1 MELTVAG
8 GNPAAPALPV
18 ANQGPA
24 PYQGPAPSEP
34 PTGVMQ
40 SAVAQSGSPQQ
51 WPEQQ
56 WPPQPIPPQT
66 WPQPVPPQ
74 QAWPQSVAPQ
84 QWSQPGPP
92 QQWESAGATS
102 AAWAAAPAVTPAPA
116 VSVPKRRSARAR
128 AVDLVFGLSMLVAV
142 GGVAFALGRATAPP
156 STASNAALA
165 GLGNFPNRSNPNAVV
180 PPVASSAPVVQ
191 QQVAPSGAPVLPATG
206 TGTGTP
212 TTPQGGPQ
220 GGPPVFGRGGLTGIV
235 SALGDGSVTFTT
247 ADGQPTEV
255 TTTDSTTYHQ
265 QAAATVADV
274 TLGSSVRITPA
285 GGFGSGA
292 GLSASDVEI
301 LLPTQGDGTS
311 TTGAADQGRG
321 FGRGGLT
328 GTVAAVGDGSI
339 SLSTAAGQTI
349 DIATTPTTT
358 YHQQAAATAAD
369 VVVGSSIRITAAGGF
384 GGPGAPAASPG
395 AAAAAITASDVEVL
409 LPAGR

>member
-1 MELTVAG
+1 MELTVTG
-8 GNPAAPALPV
+8 GLPTAPALPLPHPDPV
-18 ANQGPA
+18 Q
-24 PYQGPAPSEP
+24 YQGPEPSEP

-56 WPPQPIPPQT
+56 WPPQPIPPQA

-74 QAWPQSVAPQ
+74 QVWPQPVSPQ

-92 QQWESAGATS
+92 QHWESAGATS
-102 AAWAAAPAVTPAPA
+102 AAWAAAPAVALAPA
-116 VSVPKRRSARAR
+116 VPTAKRRSGRAR

-142 GGVAFALGRATAPP
+142 GGVAFAVGRATAPP

-180 PPVASSAPVVQ
+180 PPAATSAPIA
-191 QQVAPSGAPVLPATG
+191 QQVAPSGAPVMPSPGTG
-206 TGTGTP
+206 TGTGV
-212 TTPQGGPQ
+212 PQGLPP
-220 GGPPVFGRGGLTGIV
+220 GGFGRGGLTGIV
-235 SALGDGSVTFTT
+235 SALGDGTITYTT
-247 ADGQPTEV
+247 ADGQTTEV
-255 TTTDSTTYHQ
+255 TTSDATTYHQ

-274 TLGSSVRITPA
+274 TVGSSVTITPA
-285 GGFGSGA
+285 GGFGGGG

-301 LLPTQGDGTS
+301 LLPTQSDGTS
-311 TTGAADQGRG
+311 TTGAADPGRG

-328 GTVAAVGDGSI
+328 GTVSAVADGTISI
-339 SLSTAAGQTI
+339 ATATGQTL
-349 DIATTPTTT
+349 DVTTTDTTT
-358 YHQQAAATAAD
+358 YHQQAAADAAD

-395 AAAAAITASDVEVL
+395 AAVAAITASDVEVL
-409 LPAGR
+409 LPAGQ